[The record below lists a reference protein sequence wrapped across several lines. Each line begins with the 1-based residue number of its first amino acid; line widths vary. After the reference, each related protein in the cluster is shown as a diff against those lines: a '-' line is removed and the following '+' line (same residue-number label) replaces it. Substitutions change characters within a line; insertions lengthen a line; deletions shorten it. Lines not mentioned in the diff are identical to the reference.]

1 MTGLINYTIETRHP
15 ITGYWKVQRECLCN
29 YELEEYVGR
38 FLFWKKIKSRII
50 NQREEELR
58 CLVEVMT
65 CRCAYEKEHEDVR
78 VRRSYCIDN
87 RIYKNVIWKNG
98 RWKDWCHQLRETESQ
113 PRSEFLQIL

>member
-1 MTGLINYTIETRHP
+1 MPRQCDRLEVYKTFTQTTNEDIMTGLINYTIETRHP

-65 CRCAYEKEHEDVR
+65 CRCAYEKEHEDVS

-87 RIYKNVIWKNG
+87 RIYKNVFW
-98 RWKDWCHQLRETESQ
+98 
-113 PRSEFLQIL
+113 